1 MSVLSHGLC
10 GLLLGLGL
18 MLSGM
23 LDPARVLAFLDLAG
37 GAWDPSLAFTMLG
50 AVLVTALGYRL
61 AWRRGRPLLADR
73 FRLPTAQAIDARLVT
88 GALVFGAGW
97 GLAGL
102 CPGPALA
109 SLGLG
114 APGVLLF
121 LPGMALGMALARRR
135 AVRAGGG

>member
-1 MSVLSHGLC
+1 MSVLSHALC

-18 MLSGM
+18 LLSGM

-73 FRLPTAQAIDARLVT
+73 FQLPTARAIDARLVT
-88 GALVFGAGW
+88 GALVFGLGW

-109 SLGLG
+109 GLGLG
-114 APGVLLF
+114 AAGVLAF
-121 LPGMALGMALARRR
+121 LPGMALGMALARRLAR
-135 AVRAGGG
+135 R